1 MKFYRYHIFLFLTQ
15 IVHKLD
21 NHIDSIILYKERAIT
36 NAIPLSKGHHH
47 SDTVKISVS
56 FSFVP
61 RNAGSFCWCTAEVP
75 WIAGFVAVSGDPGEI
90 GEPGIRHPKCG
101 SCGRHN
107 GNPRSKAHEF

>member
-1 MKFYRYHIFLFLTQ
+1 MVQRNFLSGLR
-15 IVHKLD
+15 H
-21 NHIDSIILYKERAIT
+21 KERAIT